1 MIFLKNCLYLAFFI
15 TILACDSNHETEIVL
30 CYSNPEITIND
41 ACVVNNT
48 LSFASGN
55 TWTSGL
61 NHIVDP
67 TQCDS
72 STLLSVNALLAVDY
86 DGESVYSVGMNN
98 NIWRNQDFLWQEF
111 IIDSNLVMR
120 DIEVLDDQIILAGGL
135 SFFLG
140 YVQIV
145 DKHNFKPLN
154 TKRFEQQINAVICSA
169 DGKCILTGYGV
180 IYFSDNQ
187 GLDWGLLEH
196 PGDHFLA
203 CVKDQNDHFYILGSS
218 GKVFKTSDG
227 QTVESIRNGSGI
239 AGDYRDIV
247 YNSDIGLVIVGEK
260 GKIEIYDFLSKSWTS
275 RSIDKQHDILSVE
288 VLDNEIFVGTRQG
301 EILKFKF

>member
-1 MIFLKNCLYLAFFI
+1 VIFLKDYLFIALFI
-15 TILACDSNHETEIVL
+15 TLLACDSDPEKELVL
-30 CYSNPEITIND
+30 CYSNPGITIND

-48 LSFASGN
+48 LSFASGD

-72 STLLSVNALLAVDY
+72 STILSVNALLAVDY

-140 YVQIV
+140 YVQVV
-145 DKHNFKPLN
+145 DKQNFKPLN
-154 TKRFEQQINAVICSA
+154 TKRFEQQINAVNCSA
-169 DGKCILTGYGV
+169 DGKCILAGYGA
-180 IYFSDNQ
+180 IYFSDNE
-187 GLDWGLLEH
+187 GLEWVLLDH
-196 PGDHFLA
+196 PGDHFIA
-203 CVKDQNDHFYILGSS
+203 STKDQNNRFYILGSS
-218 GKVFKTSDG
+218 GKVLRTSDG
-227 QTVESIRNGSGI
+227 QTVETIRKGSGI

-247 YNSDIGLVIVGEK
+247 YNSDIGLVIAGEK
-260 GKIEIYDFLSKSWTS
+260 GKIEIYDFLSESWAS
-275 RSIDKQHDILSVE
+275 RSINKQHDILSVE
-288 VLDNEIFVGTRQG
+288 VLDYEIFLGTRQG
-301 EILKFKF
+301 EILKFEF